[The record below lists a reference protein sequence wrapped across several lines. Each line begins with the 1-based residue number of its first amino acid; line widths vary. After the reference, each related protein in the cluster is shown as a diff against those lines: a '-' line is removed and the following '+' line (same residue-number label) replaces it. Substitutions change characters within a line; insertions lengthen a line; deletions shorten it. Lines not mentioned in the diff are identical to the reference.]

1 MDNGYCSSVCRRCQ
15 EMEGDCD
22 YAFSGQRGS
31 VLRQMACLEKKKIPP
46 PPPLPSSRTLGVDK
60 REENTNIY

>member
-1 MDNGYCSSVCRRCQ
+1 MDNGYCSSVGRICQ
-15 EMEGDCD
+15 EMEGDCN

-31 VLRQMACLEKKKIPP
+31 VPREMACLEEKLPP
-46 PPPLPSSRTLGVDK
+46 PPLLPSSRTLGVDK